1 MADVRAILAEIES
14 VELRADE
21 WGSLERL
28 VKDDFTVI
36 KSVAVAYNEVVAA
49 FLVPYRVAI
58 APYMSDESCINN
70 SATFVRVALML
81 LRGMGIL
88 SASELHNLEF
98 YVSHFPSIAC
108 VLRPFL
114 PFLVIH
120 VTIRILCMNRSV
132 AWLLDD
138 RYCPRR
144 NPTRR
149 RYYKRLQQSDDPY
162 IRATSK
168 RPRKIQMPAQGFP
181 SCQG

>member
-1 MADVRAILAEIES
+1 MTKVALRQDGRNEQAVDLTISMADVRAILAEIES

-98 YVSHFPSIAC
+98 YELKGLWEEWRARVVALAGFDVALSIDSMCLASFPPIS
-108 VLRPFL
+108 
-114 PFLVIH
+114 
-120 VTIRILCMNRSV
+120 S
-132 AWLLDD
+132 D
-138 RYCPRR
+138 
-144 NPTRR
+144 TRHHTDTL
-149 RYYKRLQQSDDPY
+149 YE
-162 IRATSK
+162 
-168 RPRKIQMPAQGFP
+168 
-181 SCQG
+181 